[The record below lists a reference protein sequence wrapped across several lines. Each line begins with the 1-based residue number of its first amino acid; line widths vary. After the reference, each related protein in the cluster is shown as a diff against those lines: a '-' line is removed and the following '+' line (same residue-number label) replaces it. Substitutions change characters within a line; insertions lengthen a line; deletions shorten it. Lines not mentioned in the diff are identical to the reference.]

1 MRFCDWKDSKKQSKL
16 APPITGSK
24 CYVLA
29 DKKITH
35 RVGGRDFVS
44 YRCVWHVPPEES
56 KLGTVTVEDYHQEK
70 KPLPSILKQANA
82 YGSVRTNDRT
92 EQEPGI
98 RGF

>member
-1 MRFCDWKDSKKQSKL
+1 MVTCDYIDRGGAGYEMSR
-16 APPITGSK
+16 

-29 DKKITH
+29 DKKVTRIVDGKEFTA
-35 RVGGRDFVS
+35 
-44 YRCVWHVPPEES
+44 YRCVWHVPPMES

-82 YGSVRTNDRT
+82 YGTVRTHDRPS